1 VRQGQGAPDDR
12 QISIRDDLSVP
23 LGVLKQ
29 GALRTA
35 RGQKIAYIVDIAYH
49 QASIEK
55 AIALARDAD
64 QLFIEAPFLEV
75 DVDFA
80 ARSRHLTAR
89 QAGDIARCA
98 HVARL
103 IPFHFSARYREREN
117 ELLCEAETAFSAGSA
132 CGSIL
137 YTDPARFPQ
146 DLGADFKFIW
156 TLFIRSVP

>member
-1 VRQGQGAPDDR
+1 MRQGAPDDR
-12 QISIRDDLSVP
+12 KISIRDDLSVP
-23 LGVLKQ
+23 LGVFRQ

-35 RGQKIAYIVDIAYH
+35 RSQKIAYIVDIAYH
-49 QASIEK
+49 QGNVEK

-98 HVARL
+98 RL

-132 CGSIL
+132 CGSI
-137 YTDPARFPQ
+137 F
-146 DLGADFKFIW
+146 
-156 TLFIRSVP
+156 

>member
-1 VRQGQGAPDDR
+1 VNVCREGLRQLELPVGPWLREAKRAVREGAPADR
-12 QISIRDDLSVP
+12 QISIRDNLSVP
-23 LGVLKQ
+23 LGILRQ

-49 QASIEK
+49 QGNVEK

-98 HVARL
+98 RL

-117 ELLCEAETAFSAGSA
+117 ELLCEAEMA
-132 CGSIL
+132 
-137 YTDPARFPQ
+137 
-146 DLGADFKFIW
+146 
-156 TLFIRSVP
+156 

>member
-1 VRQGQGAPDDR
+1 LNLVTTLWLAGRGVYRGHQGN
-12 QISIRDDLSVP
+12 V
-23 LGVLKQ
+23 
-29 GALRTA
+29 
-35 RGQKIAYIVDIAYH
+35 
-49 QASIEK
+49 EK

-64 QLFIEAPFLEV
+64 RLFIEAPFLEV

-137 YTDPARFPQ
+137 
-146 DLGADFKFIW
+146 
-156 TLFIRSVP
+156 